1 MKLWACRAKFIE
13 LYDDGVVVDI
23 AFSTS
28 MDHFFLG
35 IRPLLDF
42 LTGSVGSFLFMSVV
56 LSSVLIIW
64 AGL

>member
-1 MKLWACRAKFIE
+1 MKLWACRAKVIE
-13 LYDDGVVVDI
+13 LHDDGVVVDI
-23 AFSTS
+23 AFSAS
-28 MDHFFLG
+28 MGHCFLG

-42 LTGSVGSFLFMSVV
+42 LISSVGSFLFLLVV